1 VVFFPLDRQL
11 ALWEKHWSEE
21 VAKLA
26 VWLGGLVSFEQAAEI
41 LRRVGQIAISESSV
55 WRRVKR
61 WGEEIKAL
69 EDAERVLANALPRT
83 GSSPTQR
90 TEAQGRKG
98 VAIDGSMIHIRG
110 EGWKECKLGCVF
122 DVEVHPTREVE
133 TNDFVERAH
142 AVHTSYTAY
151 LGGPEPFGQL
161 LWAEAKRRGW
171 EQTLETQALGD
182 AAAWIWGLV
191 QDHFYDSQ
199 PLVDWYHGTEH
210 LAAVAHMMHGE
221 GTLSAT
227 RWYNAQKT
235 VLFQGHADRIAQ
247 ALIQAAQAHPAC
259 AQDLTRE
266 AGYFEHN
273 HRRMNYLEMR
283 EEGWLIGSGVVES
296 AAKQYKGRLAGPGIH
311 WSRPGAERLL
321 PIRSAIL
328 SDRCDRT
335 WRRVYKSPP
344 N

>member
-41 LRRVGQIAISESSV
+41 LRRVGQIVISESSV

-61 WGEEIKAL
+61 WGEEFKAL

-83 GSSPTQR
+83 GSSPAQR
-90 TEAQGRKG
+90 TGAQGRKG

-122 DVEVHPTREVE
+122 DVEVHPRRDVE

-161 LWAEAKRRGW
+161 LWAEAKRRDW
-171 EQTLETQALGD
+171 EKAVETQALGD
-182 AAAWIWGLV
+182 AAAWIWGIV
-191 QDHFYDSQ
+191 QDYFYDSR

-210 LAAVAHMMHGE
+210 LASAAQMLHGE
-221 GTLSAT
+221 GTLAAT
-227 RWYNAQKT
+227 RWYNAQQT
-235 VLFQGHADRIAQ
+235 VLFQGHAARIAQ
-247 ALIQAAQAHPAC
+247 ALVQAAPAHKTA
-259 AQDLTRE
+259 AQNLARE
-266 AGYFEHN
+266 ADYFERY
-273 HRRMNYLEMR
+273 HRRMNYLETR

-296 AAKQYKGRLAGPGIH
+296 AAKQYKARLAGPGMH

-321 PIRSAIL
+321 PVRSTIL
-328 SDRCDRT
+328 SDRFDST
-335 WRRVYKSPP
+335 WRCVYKSPH